1 MHKVLKFR
9 QIPWLKPYIDL
20 NTSLRAQAKNEFEE
34 NFYKQ
39 LTNAIYGKTM
49 ENVRARVDIR
59 LKTCWDGRY
68 GVRYMISQPN
78 FKRFSVFGEDL
89 VAIELSQTHVHM
101 NKPIAVG
108 MAVLDLSKVWMND
121 FYYGHIKPKYGEN
134 VELLYTDTDSLI
146 LEVKTECFY
155 CDMKED
161 LHLYDTSNYPSP
173 NQYGIPLVNKKIPGF
188 FKDETKGEPLT
199 EYVGI
204 RSKMYCVKSNGVEK
218 MKKAKGVKKYVLKKS
233 ITFEHYLS
241 CVRANCTVIRNQ
253 NSIRSKN
260 HNVFSVTQTKIALS
274 PMDNKRYILDGN
286 IDTLPWGHYKIPNTN

>member
-89 VAIELSQTHVHM
+89 VAIELSQTHVH
-101 NKPIAVG
+101 
-108 MAVLDLSKVWMND
+108 
-121 FYYGHIKPKYGEN
+121 
-134 VELLYTDTDSLI
+134 
-146 LEVKTECFY
+146 
-155 CDMKED
+155 
-161 LHLYDTSNYPSP
+161 
-173 NQYGIPLVNKKIPGF
+173 
-188 FKDETKGEPLT
+188 
-199 EYVGI
+199 
-204 RSKMYCVKSNGVEK
+204 
-218 MKKAKGVKKYVLKKS
+218 
-233 ITFEHYLS
+233 
-241 CVRANCTVIRNQ
+241 
-253 NSIRSKN
+253 
-260 HNVFSVTQTKIALS
+260 
-274 PMDNKRYILDGN
+274 
-286 IDTLPWGHYKIPNTN
+286 